1 MVTAVCNSK
10 DILYPPNGHLVAI
23 MGLHAA
29 ARGLLIAYLRCDIL
43 RWALGP
49 GFVLTAAPGWC
60 PQVLQSICGVLSP
73 TSWSVEP
80 LSVCVCV

>member
-29 ARGLLIAYLRCDIL
+29 ARGLVAYLGDDIL
-43 RWALGP
+43 CWALGP

-60 PQVLQSICGVLSP
+60 PQVLRSIPGVLSP
-73 TSWSVEP
+73 SFWSAELLRTRV
-80 LSVCVCV
+80 